1 MIYKSNTYI
10 NRNLLLLPNTITL
23 HLCILTYCENLKT
36 KMKRNRS
43 TIKNDQWARKRQRWQ
58 AKDSME
64 EIVRVANKNEV
75 YPVPFQFNASSLE
88 TNLDREQFRSK
99 HFILAT
105 NICFVCSVLIF
116 IILLCVWIYL
126 ETVYDC
132 HGMGS

>member
-1 MIYKSNTYI
+1 
-10 NRNLLLLPNTITL
+10 
-23 HLCILTYCENLKT
+23 
-36 KMKRNRS
+36 
-43 TIKNDQWARKRQRWQ
+43 
-58 AKDSME
+58 ME

-99 HFILAT
+99 HFIWAT

-116 IILLCVWIYL
+116 IILLAVWIYL
-126 ETVYDC
+126 ETVSDC